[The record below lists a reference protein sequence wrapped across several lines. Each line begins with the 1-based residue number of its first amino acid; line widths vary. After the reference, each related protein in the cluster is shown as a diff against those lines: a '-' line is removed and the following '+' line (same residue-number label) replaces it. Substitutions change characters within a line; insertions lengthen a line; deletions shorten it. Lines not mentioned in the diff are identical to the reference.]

1 MFALGDVP
9 ISVIEKFALRIQE
22 QDENEEKPVYTENGV
37 TYVYIK
43 YNNLYV
49 LSVTKRNTNVTL
61 VMLFM
66 YKVCSVFKEYFG
78 EVSEE
83 SIRDNFVIIYE
94 LLDEMMDF
102 GYVHSPCSCF
112 RPSRRGLFWCA
123 FLVLNC

>member
-1 MFALGDVP
+1 MGFGLHSKSCAIVNLYDVLGDVP

-102 GYVHSPCSCF
+102 G
-112 RPSRRGLFWCA
+112 
-123 FLVLNC
+123 